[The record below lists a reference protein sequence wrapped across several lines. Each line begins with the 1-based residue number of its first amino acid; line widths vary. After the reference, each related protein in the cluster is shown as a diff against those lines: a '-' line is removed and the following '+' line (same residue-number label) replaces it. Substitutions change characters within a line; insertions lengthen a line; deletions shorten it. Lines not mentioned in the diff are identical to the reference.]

1 MKSGEE
7 NCDENCDEP
16 GNRKGQKRAMKTLDH
31 GTAKDSARHEKY
43 RPFAGPALPDRT
55 WPGKRIEQA
64 PVWCSVDLRDGNQAL
79 IEPMDSARKMR
90 MFKTLVQMGF
100 KEIEVG
106 FPSASE
112 TDYNFLRELIEGG
125 HVPDDVTIQV
135 LTQAREHL
143 IDRTI
148 ESLDGAPNAI
158 LHLYNSTSTLQ
169 RRVVFKSDRDGVKQI
184 AVDGAKMVAEGI
196 ARCGA
201 ENLRLQYS
209 PESFTGTEL
218 DYALEVCE
226 AVMDVWQPT
235 AANPTIINLPA
246 TVEMS
251 APNIYADQI
260 EWMHRNFSNREA
272 VILSLHPHNDRGC
285 AVAAT
290 ELGLM
295 AGADRVEGTLFGNGE
310 RTGNVDIV
318 TLGLNMF
325 TQGLDPA
332 LDFSDIN
339 GLIETAEFCNQ
350 LLIHERHPY
359 AGKLVHTAFSGSHQ
373 DAIRKGMDAIAEA
386 NENHWEVPYLPIDP
400 ADIGRTFEAIIR
412 VNSQSGKAGAAYLLE
427 ADHQVRLP
435 RNAEVE
441 FSGIVQQEADTTG
454 KEITSQRI
462 WELAQEHYIRPTGRF
477 ELVSFDV
484 VKASRSGDDERVT
497 ATILDNG
504 EEVTVS
510 AVGNGPISAFV
521 EAMRTEFKLAFRL
534 ADFGQNTRSATS
546 KAEAAAYVELT
557 TEDKGQKRSIYGVGI
572 DTSITMAPIRAVVSA
587 LNKL

>member
-1 MKSGEE
+1 MTR
-7 NCDENCDEP
+7 P
-16 GNRKGQKRAMKTLDH
+16 DH
-31 GTAKDSARHEKY
+31 AADSAMNVGAAAHEKY
-43 RPFAGPALPDRT
+43 RPYAGPDLPDRT
-55 WPGKRIEQA
+55 WPGMRINTA

-79 IEPMDSARKMR
+79 IEPMDSVRKMR
-90 MFKTLVQMGF
+90 MFKLLVDMGF

-106 FPSASE
+106 FPSASD
-112 TDYNFLRELIEGG
+112 TDFNFLRELIEGG

-169 RRVVFKSDRDGVKQI
+169 RRVVFKADRDGVKQI
-184 AVDGAKMVAEGI
+184 AVDGARMVADRI
-196 ARCGA
+196 SKCGA
-201 ENLRLQYS
+201 DNLRLQYS

-218 DYALEVCE
+218 DYALDVCE

-235 AANPTIINLPA
+235 AANPAIINLPA

-251 APNIYADQI
+251 TPNIYADQI
-260 EWMHRNFSNREA
+260 EWMHRNFSRRET
-272 VILSLHPHNDRGC
+272 VILSLHPHNDRGS

-318 TLGLNMF
+318 TLGLNLF
-325 TQGLDPA
+325 TQGVDPK
-332 LDFSDIN
+332 LTFSDIN
-339 GLIETAEFCNQ
+339 NLVETAEYCNQ
-350 LLIHERHPY
+350 LPVHQRHPY
-359 AGKLVHTAFSGSHQ
+359 AGQLVHTAFSGSHQ
-373 DAIRKGMDAIAEA
+373 DAIRKGMDAIAAA
-386 NENHWEVPYLPIDP
+386 NSDVWEVPYLPIDP

-412 VNSQSGKAGAAYLLE
+412 VNSQSGKAGSAYLLE
-427 ADHQVRLP
+427 ADHHVRLP
-435 RNAEVE
+435 RGAEIE
-441 FSGIVQQEADTTG
+441 FSGIVQDEADKTG
-454 KEITSQRI
+454 KEITSKRI
-462 WELAQEHYIRPTGRF
+462 WELAEEHFIRPSGRF

-484 VKASRSGDDERVT
+484 SKATADGSSERVVATVLHNGESVDVT
-497 ATILDNG
+497 AT
-504 EEVTVS
+504 
-510 AVGNGPISAFV
+510 GNGPISAFV
-521 EAMRTEFKLAFRL
+521 DAMRDRFDLSFRL

-546 KAEAAAYVELT
+546 KAEAAAYVELV
-557 TEDKGQKRSIYGVGI
+557 TEENGTATSIYGMGI

>member
-1 MKSGEE
+1 MTS
-7 NCDENCDEP
+7 P
-16 GNRKGQKRAMKTLDH
+16 DH
-31 GTAKDSARHEKY
+31 ATGTAMNGGGAGHEKY
-43 RPFAGPALPDRT
+43 RPYAGPDLPDRT
-55 WPGKRIEQA
+55 WPGMRIETA

-90 MFKTLVQMGF
+90 MFKLLVDMGF

-112 TDYNFLRELIEGG
+112 TDFSFLRKLIEGG

-148 ESLDGAPNAI
+148 ESIDGAPNAI

-169 RRVVFKSDRDGVKQI
+169 RRVVFKADRDGVKQI
-184 AVDGAKMVAEGI
+184 AVDGAKMVADRI

-201 ENLRLQYS
+201 DNLRLQYS

-251 APNIYADQI
+251 TPNIYADQI
-260 EWMHRNFSNREA
+260 EWMHRNFSKRDR

-325 TQGLDPA
+325 TQGVDPT
-332 LDFSDIN
+332 LTFSDIN
-339 GLIETAEFCNQ
+339 ELVEAAEFCNQ
-350 LLIHERHPY
+350 LPVHERHPY

-373 DAIRKGMDAIAEA
+373 DAIRKGMDAIRDA
-386 NENHWEVPYLPIDP
+386 NANVWEVPYLPIDP
-400 ADIGRTFEAIIR
+400 GDIGRTFEAIIR
-412 VNSQSGKAGAAYLLE
+412 VNSQSGKAGSAYLLE
-427 ADHQVRLP
+427 ADHHVRLP
-435 RNAEVE
+435 RGAEIE
-441 FSGIVQQEADTTG
+441 FSGIVQDEADTTG

-462 WELAQEHYIRPTGRF
+462 WELAEAHFIHQTGRF
-477 ELVSFDV
+477 ELLAFDV
-484 VKASRSGDDERVT
+484 SKATADGSTERVV
-497 ATILDNG
+497 AKVRHNG
-504 EEVTVS
+504 PDGKGDVDVS
-510 AVGNGPISAFV
+510 ATGNGPISAFV
-521 EAMRTEFKLAFRL
+521 EAMRTAFDLEFRL

-546 KAEAAAYVELT
+546 KAEAAAYVELVK
-557 TEDKGQKRSIYGVGI
+557 DVDGKAVSVYGVGI

>member
-1 MKSGEE
+1 MIS
-7 NCDENCDEP
+7 
-16 GNRKGQKRAMKTLDH
+16 TDH
-31 GTAKDSARHEKY
+31 AAAAKPAGRHEKY
-43 RPFAGPALPDRT
+43 RPFTGPDLPDRT
-55 WPGKRIEQA
+55 WPGKRINKA

-79 IEPMDSARKMR
+79 IEPMDGARKMR
-90 MFKTLVQMGF
+90 MFKLLVAMGF

-106 FPSASE
+106 FPSASD
-112 TDYNFLRELIEGG
+112 TDYNFLRELIDGG
-125 HVPDDVTIQV
+125 HVPGDVTIQV

-148 ESLDGAPNAI
+148 ESLDGAHSAI

-184 AVDGAKMVAEGI
+184 AVDGAKMVADRI
-196 ARCGA
+196 SKCSAD
-201 ENLRLQYS
+201 NLRLQYS

-218 DYALEVCE
+218 DYALDVCE
-226 AVMDVWQPT
+226 TVMEVWQSST
-235 AANPTIINLPA
+235 ANPTIINLPA

-251 APNIYADQI
+251 TPNIHADQI
-260 EWMHRNFSNREA
+260 EWMDRNFSNRDA

-325 TQGLDPA
+325 TQGVDPT
-332 LDFSDIN
+332 LDFSNIN
-339 GLIETAEFCNQ
+339 DLVETAEFCNQ
-350 LLIHERHPY
+350 LPIHERHPY

-373 DAIRKGMDAIAEA
+373 DAIRKGMEALADANQDI
-386 NENHWEVPYLPIDP
+386 WEVPYLPIDP
-400 ADIGRTFEAIIR
+400 GDIGRTFEAIIR
-412 VNSQSGKAGAAYLLE
+412 VNSQSGKAGSAYLLE

-435 RNAEVE
+435 RGAEIE
-441 FSGIVQQEADTTG
+441 FSGIVQREADRTG
-454 KEITSQRI
+454 KEISSARI
-462 WELAQEHYIRPTGRF
+462 WELAQAHYIRQTGRF
-477 ELVSFDV
+477 ELLDFDV
-484 VKASRSGDDERVT
+484 SKATTDGSAERVVATVRHEGKETSVT
-497 ATILDNG
+497 AT
-504 EEVTVS
+504 
-510 AVGNGPISAFV
+510 GNGPISAFV
-521 EAMRTEFKLAFRL
+521 DAMRTEFGLSFRL

-546 KAEAAAYVELT
+546 KAEAAAYVELVVG
-557 TEDKGQKRSIYGVGI
+557 EGNDAKSIYGVGI

>member
-1 MKSGEE
+1 M
-7 NCDENCDEP
+7 P
-16 GNRKGQKRAMKTLDH
+16 GMGF
-31 GTAKDSARHEKY
+31 EKY
-43 RPFAGPALPDRT
+43 RPFEGPDLGDRT
-55 WPGKRIEQA
+55 WPSARINTA

-79 IEPMDSARKMR
+79 IEPMDAARKMR
-90 MFKTLVQMGF
+90 MFKILVGMGF

-106 FPSASE
+106 FPSASD
-112 TDYNFLRELIEGG
+112 TDFNFLRELIDGG

-169 RRVVFKSDRDGVKQI
+169 RRVVFKADRDGVKQI
-184 AVDGAKMVAEGI
+184 AVDGAKMVADRI
-196 ARCGA
+196 SKCGA

-218 DYALEVCE
+218 DYALDVCE

-235 AANPTIINLPA
+235 AENPTIINLPA

-251 APNIYADQI
+251 TPNIYADQI
-260 EWMHRNFSNREA
+260 EWMSRNFSNRDA

-310 RTGNVDIV
+310 RTGNVDII

-325 TQGLDPA
+325 TQGVNPT

-339 GLIETAEFCNQ
+339 ELVETAEFCNQ
-350 LLIHERHPY
+350 LAVPERHPY

-373 DAIRKGMDAIAEA
+373 DAIRKGMDALADA
-386 NENHWEVPYLPIDP
+386 NENVWEVPYLPIDP

-427 ADHQVRLP
+427 ADHHVRLP
-435 RNAEVE
+435 RAAEIE
-441 FSGIVQQEADTTG
+441 FSGIVQREADTTG

-462 WELAQEHYIRPTGRF
+462 WELAQEHYIRPTGTF

-484 VKASRSGDDERVT
+484 AKASRNSDDERVT
-497 ATILDNG
+497 ATVMHNG
-504 EEVTVS
+504 KEVGIS
-510 AVGNGPISAFV
+510 AIGNGPISAFV
-521 EAMRTEFKLAFRL
+521 EAMRNEFDLNFRL
-534 ADFGQNTRSATS
+534 ADFGQNTREATS
-546 KAEAAAYVELT
+546 KAEAAAYVELVV
-557 TEDKGQKRSIYGVGI
+557 EDGNDVRSIFGVGI
-572 DTSITMAPIRAVVSA
+572 DTSITMAPIRAVMSA
-587 LNKL
+587 LNKLKDGS